1 MRFLHSLLLLAAI
14 GFVVSCGSER
24 PIHLPAFQIPDGKR
38 GVTFFVEHSAIKIG
52 DRVDVIGLQ
61 RESETVV
68 LTNVELAAL
77 TAVDAK
83 RDAASCIVSPE
94 EAEKLTDISELFKF
108 RLRLSHT

>member
-14 GFVVSCGSER
+14 GFVGTCGSER
-24 PIHLPAFQIPDGKR
+24 PIHLPVFQIPPGKR
-38 GVTFFVEHSAIKIG
+38 GVNFLVEHSAIKIG

-61 RESETVV
+61 GERETVV

-83 RDAASCIVSPE
+83 RDATSCIVSPE
-94 EAEKLTDISELFKF
+94 EAGKLTEASELFKF

>member
-24 PIHLPAFQIPDGKR
+24 PMDLPVVHLPRGTR
-38 GVTFFVEHSAIKIG
+38 GVTFLVEHAAIKIG
-52 DRVDVIGLQ
+52 DRVDVIGVRGQ
-61 RESETVV
+61 HETIV
-68 LTNVELAAL
+68 LTNIELAAL

-83 RDAASCIVSPE
+83 RDAAQCIVSPE
-94 EAEKLTDISELFKF
+94 EAEKLTEAGEFKF

>member
-1 MRFLHSLLLLAAI
+1 MRFLHSLLLLAVI
-14 GFVVSCGSER
+14 GFVVSCGFER
-24 PIHLPAFQIPDGKR
+24 PIDLPVFHVPRGTR

-61 RESETVV
+61 GERETIV

-94 EAEKLTDISELFKF
+94 EAGKLTEASELFKF